1 MIIDF
6 MPQRKQ
12 SAMWKSRLYQTGT
25 ETVDHVDGSI
35 PLWKILSKVTQEW
48 DFSLQNDKE

>member
-1 MIIDF
+1 MDF
-6 MPQRKQ
+6 MQENRVPCERVDCTK
-12 SAMWKSRLYQTGT
+12 AGT